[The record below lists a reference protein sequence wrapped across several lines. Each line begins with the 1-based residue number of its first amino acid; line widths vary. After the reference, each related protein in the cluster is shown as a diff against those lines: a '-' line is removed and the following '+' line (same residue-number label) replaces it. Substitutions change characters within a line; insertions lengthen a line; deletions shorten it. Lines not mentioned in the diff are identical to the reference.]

1 MLDFQHMLVFQHNLK
16 MKKDGHLNLS
26 RRERQIMDI
35 LFQRGSAA
43 ASEIHEAIPDPPS
56 YSAVRAALSVLEK
69 KGHIRHEMEGLRYVW
84 KPRIPRENARRTAL
98 RHLVKTFF
106 DGSVEQTVAALLDEV
121 SGKLER
127 QDLDRL
133 RELIGRPEGGKP

>member
-1 MLDFQHMLVFQHNLK
+1 
-16 MKKDGHLNLS
+16 MKKGEHFDLS

-43 ASEIHEAIPDPPS
+43 ASEIHAALPDPPS

-69 KGHIRHEMEGLRYVW
+69 KGHIGHELQRLRYVW
-84 KPRIPRENARRTAL
+84 KPRVPRENARRTAL

-121 SGKLER
+121 SVKLEQR
-127 QDLDRL
+127 DLDRL
-133 RELIGRPEGGKP
+133 RAMIGKADGGKS

>member
-1 MLDFQHMLVFQHNLK
+1 
-16 MKKDGHLNLS
+16 MKKDGHLTLS

-43 ASEIHEAIPDPPS
+43 GSEIHEALPDPPS

-69 KGHIRHEMEGLRYVW
+69 KGHIRHELQGLRYVW
-84 KPRIPRENARRTAL
+84 KPRVARESARRTAL

-106 DGSVEQTVAALLDEV
+106 EGSVEQTVAALLDEASV
-121 SGKLER
+121 KLER
-127 QDLDRL
+127 HELDRL
-133 RELIGRPEGGKP
+133 REMIAKAEGGKS

>member
-1 MLDFQHMLVFQHNLK
+1 MS
-16 MKKDGHLNLS
+16 KDKHVNLS

-43 ASEIHEAIPDPPS
+43 ASEIHEALPDPPS

-69 KGHIRHEMEGLRYVW
+69 KGHIRHELQGLRYVW

-106 DGSVEQTVAALLDEV
+106 DGSVEQTVAALLDEA
-121 SGKLER
+121 SAR
-127 QDLDRL
+127 LDQAEMERL
-133 RELIGRPEGGKP
+133 REMIAKAEGGKA